1 MKAGSS
7 FRSLTFPRPW
17 AVRLAPRAFGH
28 PANDSRVP
36 IATVN
41 TSVARHS
48 SHARQTGVQHPRH
61 RKRSGPRLDL
71 QQHLADLEAAG
82 LLVRIDRPIN
92 KDTELIPLVRWQFIG
107 GMPEDQR
114 RAFLFTNVID
124 SKGRKY
130 DMPVVVGAL
139 ASSPAIYALGMGR
152 PVEEIGEAWMA
163 AIAHPIPPVATND
176 APCQEVVITGD
187 ALRTE
192 GLKSPAGAGVDAGLR
207 RRALSHRDA
216 LRHPGS
222 RERRAQHGHLS
233 RGAES
238 ARTAPWCRM
247 VAREATGAGGFLHW
261 LKYRERK
268 EKMPIAIVVGAA
280 PIVMFTG
287 PQKLA
292 IDVDEMAVAGGA
304 AGEAIRMTRCRTIDL
319 DVPADSEIVVE
330 GLIDCDVLEPEAP
343 FGESNGYVALE
354 AFNMPIEV
362 TAITHKK
369 KPVFAQIISQVTPSE
384 SSVIKKVAYEPLFL
398 AHLKTQ
404 LGVKG
409 IRRVVMHERLTNLRP
424 VIFLQFA
431 AGTPR
436 TEVWRGLNGASTLQS
451 NCGKIVIAVSEDID
465 PSSMDAVLWS
475 LAYRTNP
482 VDDMHI
488 VPNRG
493 GVQGAQYAGN
503 KTDSGLLVDATRKRA
518 MPPLALPTREYMEH
532 ARGLWE
538 ELGLPALNVQAPWHG
553 YTLDDWTDT
562 WETFARRTTAGD
574 WEETGRETLK
584 RQRRGL
590 LPETPVRPGEE
601 PSQD

>member
-1 MKAGSS
+1 MLDQLLS
-7 FRSLTFPRPW
+7 
-17 AVRLAPRAFGH
+17 
-28 PANDSRVP
+28 
-36 IATVN
+36 N
-41 TSVARHS
+41 TPSN
-48 SHARQTGVQHPRH
+48 T
-61 RKRSGPRLDL
+61 KRSGPRLDL

-107 GMPEDQR
+107 GVAEDER

-124 SKGRKY
+124 AKGRRY
-130 DMPVVVGAL
+130 DMPVAVGAL
-139 ASSPAIYALGMGR
+139 AASPAIYALGMGR
-152 PVEEIGEAWMA
+152 PVEAIGDAWMH

-176 APCQEVVITGD
+176 APCQEVVVTGD
-187 ALRTE
+187 ALKRE
-192 GLKSPAGAGVDAGLR
+192 GLKALPVPVSTPGFDAAPYLTATLCVTKDPETGVRNMGTYRVGLKAADR
-207 RRALSHRDA
+207 MAV
-216 LRHPGS
+216 
-222 RERRAQHGHLS
+222 
-233 RGAES
+233 
-238 ARTAPWCRM
+238 RM

-268 EKMPIAIVVGAA
+268 QKMPIAIVVGAA

-292 IDVDEMAVAGGA
+292 VDMDEMAVAGGA
-304 AGEAIRMTRCRTIDL
+304 AGEAIRMTRCRTVDL

-330 GLIDCDVLEPEAP
+330 GLIDPDVLEPEAP

-354 AFNMPIEV
+354 AYNMPMQV
-362 TAITHKK
+362 TAITHRT
-369 KPVFAQIISQVTPSE
+369 KPVFTQIISQVTPSE

-398 AHLKTQ
+398 SHLQ
-404 LGVKG
+404 GDLGVKG

-424 VIFLQFA
+424 VIFLQFSA
-431 AGTPR
+431 NAPR
-436 TEVWRGLNGASTLQS
+436 TEVWRGLHGAATLQS

-465 PSSMDAVLWS
+465 PTSMDAVLWS
-475 LAYRTNP
+475 MAYRTNP
-482 VDDMHI
+482 VEDMHI
-488 VPNRG
+488 VRHRG
-493 GVQGAQYAGN
+493 GVQGAQYGPGQ
-503 KTDSGLLVDATRKRA
+503 TDSGLLVDATRKRS

-538 ELGLPALNVQAPWHG
+538 ALGLPALNAQAPWHG

-590 LPETPVRPGEE
+590 MPETPVRPG
-601 PSQD
+601 QAK

>member
-1 MKAGSS
+1 MLDKAK
-7 FRSLTFPRPW
+7 T
-17 AVRLAPRAFGH
+17 
-28 PANDSRVP
+28 
-36 IATVN
+36 T
-41 TSVARHS
+41 
-48 SHARQTGVQHPRH
+48 
-61 RKRSGPRLDL
+61 GPRLDL

-124 SKGRKY
+124 GKGRRY

-163 AIAHPIPPVATND
+163 AIAHPIPPVATNN

-192 GLKSPAGAGVDAGLR
+192 GLKALPVPVSTPGFDAAPYLTATLCVTKDPESGVRNMGTYRVALKAPD
-207 RRALSHRDA
+207 RAVV
-216 LRHPGS
+216 
-222 RERRAQHGHLS
+222 
-233 RGAES
+233 
-238 ARTAPWCRM
+238 RM

-268 EKMPIAIVVGAA
+268 QRMPIAIVVGCA

-292 IDVDEMAVAGGA
+292 VDVDEMAVAGGA
-304 AGEAIRMTRCRTIDL
+304 AGEAIRMTRCRTVDL

-369 KPVFAQIISQVTPSE
+369 NPVFAQIISQVTPSE

-431 AGTPR
+431 ANAPR

-482 VDDMHI
+482 V
-488 VPNRG
+488 
-493 GVQGAQYAGN
+493 
-503 KTDSGLLVDATRKRA
+503 
-518 MPPLALPTREYMEH
+518 
-532 ARGLWE
+532 
-538 ELGLPALNVQAPWHG
+538 
-553 YTLDDWTDT
+553 
-562 WETFARRTTAGD
+562 
-574 WEETGRETLK
+574 
-584 RQRRGL
+584 
-590 LPETPVRPGEE
+590 
-601 PSQD
+601 